1 MVHKLAAGRRAMAG
15 AVQRYFRSRYFHD
28 LPVPTDGPLCAID
41 IDGVLESDRMAFPAT
56 TPAGAH
62 ALRALI
68 VHGHRPVLVSGRSLD
83 EVRERCRAYS
93 LPGGVAEYGATVY
106 ARDPGR
112 TVQLSR
118 ENAGERLGEL
128 CGRPARGGWL

>member
-15 AVQRYFRSRYFHD
+15 AVQRYFRSRYFRD
-28 LPVPTDGPLCAID
+28 LPVPTDGALCAID

-68 VHGHRPVLVSGRSLD
+68 VHGHRPRLVSGRALV
-83 EVRERCRAYS
+83 EVRGGSRAYS
-93 LPGGVAEYGATVY
+93 RPGGVAEEGRSVY
-106 ARDPGR
+106 ARDPVR
-112 TVQLSR
+112 PVPLS
-118 ENAGERLGEL
+118 GEHPG
-128 CGRPARGGWL
+128 